1 MKNIAQFHITIY
13 VKHYVKIDIFIPS
26 VMWLCFN
33 QDLFHQ
39 MVEQSSNYF

>member
-26 VMWLCFN
+26 VM
-33 QDLFHQ
+33 
-39 MVEQSSNYF
+39 